1 MLTTIIILSVA
12 LIAISIA
19 LFSNYAD
26 KVFHKNSYD
35 LVNKHWDQEMDLRK
49 ECEKELYEL
58 KVQNRFLERTIET
71 LQQELKDKEKQPWQ

>member
-1 MLTTIIILSVA
+1 MLITIIILCVY
-12 LIAISIA
+12 IVAISIA

-35 LVNKHWDQEMDLRK
+35 LVNKHWDQEMELRK

-58 KVQNRFLERTIET
+58 KVQNRCLERTIET
-71 LQQELKDKEKQPWQ
+71 LQQDLKSKEKQPWQ